1 MCVCV
6 CPVDGFVSQQLLSV
20 CKQLPSLHWWSGSAI
35 VCAFFFFFYFVFPL
49 QSAEFLGSHFTENVF
64 GHSGWF
70 SVPVEATSLHCCATD
85 SSPQKR
91 FTQNLL
97 PRIPSLKLASHGTAD
112 TWCYI
117 KKMCWFSLK
126 ISKSENQCKMFP
138 LCIFSN
144 FLIPKVSKK

>member
-1 MCVCV
+1 MCVYVLLMGLFHSSSCL
-6 CPVDGFVSQQLLSV
+6 CLNSSPVFTGGVALQSSVLS
-20 CKQLPSLHWWSGSAI
+20 
-35 VCAFFFFFYFVFPL
+35 FFFFYFVFPL